1 MEWDLAAGICTAHAI
16 LSASDRC
23 PSRTAWRSCAQGCC
37 ELQAGRQGSFQQSL
51 QLHEG
56 GWEIMSALA
65 GSPQPQ
71 DSPLKLC
78 VHNTWVQRIC
88 CDICIQWQP
97 PSKFICEEDVC

>member
-1 MEWDLAAGICTAHAI
+1 
-16 LSASDRC
+16 
-23 PSRTAWRSCAQGCC
+23 
-37 ELQAGRQGSFQQSL
+37 
-51 QLHEG
+51 
-56 GWEIMSALA
+56 MSALA